1 VFHLDWWHSWGFEE
15 EDEDVKN
22 LAMDMCVDKLQVEMK
37 QALVIE
43 AFCP

>member
-1 VFHLDWWHSWGFEE
+1 
-15 EDEDVKN
+15 

-43 AFCP
+43 AFCPWSSNFRLN